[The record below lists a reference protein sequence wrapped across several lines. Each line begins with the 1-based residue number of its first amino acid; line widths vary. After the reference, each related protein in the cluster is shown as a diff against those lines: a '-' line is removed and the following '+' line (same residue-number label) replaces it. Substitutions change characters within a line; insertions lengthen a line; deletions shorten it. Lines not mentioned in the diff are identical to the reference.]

1 MILHFKWVSAFCYIS
16 DKTCARLFLLIWRPC
31 LKPSRS
37 VNYDDD
43 YFTLNAKSEPKIDS
57 NFLLTFFDEFSGKN
71 FFSLL
76 PSYFISLSLF
86 LISFS
91 WMLWWRTGKIPDKHL
106 TLKLDLLPYSIY
118 CNLFEVSMS
127 VVLTNVRFQKTNWLN
142 YGKCT

>member
-1 MILHFKWVSAFCYIS
+1 MSFGFLLHFGQNVRPAIFIDLATLPQTISIGQLWWWLFYLEREIWAKNWFQFFIDFFWWV
-16 DKTCARLFLLIWRPC
+16 LWEEL
-31 LKPSRS
+31 
-37 VNYDDD
+37 
-43 YFTLNAKSEPKIDS
+43 
-57 NFLLTFFDEFSGKN
+57 
-71 FFSLL
+71 FSLL

-106 TLKLDLLPYSIY
+106 TLKLDLFPYSIY